1 MQGSSTQILCT
12 MSALL
17 NEKLQTANVLV
28 TGLVSIKKETDLII
42 VQSDL
47 TQEK

>member
-1 MQGSSTQILCT
+1 

-28 TGLVSIKKETDLII
+28 TGLVSIKKETDLFI
-42 VQSDL
+42 VQSGL
-47 TQEK
+47 TKEI